1 MRSIVHAVYGEPAEV
16 LAVADSPLPEPGPG
30 QARVRMLL
38 SPIHNHDLWTV
49 RGQYGYKPT
58 LPAIAGSE
66 AFGVVDALGEGVEGM
81 AIGQRVT
88 TAGARGAWAEYF
100 VVPANSLVP
109 VPDAIDDASAAQLVA
124 MPLSALM
131 LLEMLDVS
139 AGDWIVQNAANGAVG
154 KALAMLARARGVN
167 VLNLVRREEGVAEMA
182 AQGIGNT
189 VCTMHEG
196 WKAQARDLM
205 GGARPKAAVDSV
217 SGPAS
222 GVLCSLLGENGL
234 LVSFGSM
241 TGESMQIP
249 VRRTDLQADHGQGLL
264 GHAGQQGLVVA
275 GSPPADGRA
284 DATRRQRRA
293 AIAGRGHLWLR
304 GHRPGRAGQPD
315 PGARQQGQDP
325 AAPLSAARSA
335 EGVLRHVQ
343 FHRQGQMIGMRRR
356 HRLHGGD
363 QQRRGDQHVVDRAL
377 RAP

>member
-1 MRSIVHAVYGEPAEV
+1 MRSVVHAVFGEPAEV
-16 LAVADSPLPEPGPG
+16 LGLGESPLPEPGPG

-66 AFGVVDALGEGVEGM
+66 ALGIVDAVGEGVEGV

-88 TAGARGAWAEYF
+88 TAGARGAWAECF

-131 LLEMLDVS
+131 LLEMLDVA

-196 WKAQARDLM
+196 WKAKARDLM
-205 GGARPKAAVDSV
+205 GGSRPKAAVDSV

-222 GVLCSLLGENGL
+222 GVLCSLLGEGGL

-249 VRRTDLQADHGQGLL
+249 SGELIFKQITVKGFWGTPASKALSSQDRRRLMGELMQ
-264 GHAGQQGLVVA
+264 
-275 GSPPADGRA
+275 
-284 DATRRQRRA
+284 RA
-293 AIAGRGHLWLR
+293 ASGELQLPVAATYGFEDIGQAVLDSLT
-304 GHRPGRAGQPD
+304 PGRASKGKI
-315 PGARQQGQDP
+315 
-325 AAPLSAARSA
+325 L
-335 EGVLRHVQ
+335 LR
-343 FHRQGQMIGMRRR
+343 
-356 HRLHGGD
+356 
-363 QQRRGDQHVVDRAL
+363 
-377 RAP
+377 P

>member
-16 LAVADSPLPEPGPG
+16 LALADSPLPEAGPG
-30 QARVRMLL
+30 QARVRMQL

-66 AFGVVDALGEGVEGM
+66 AFGIVDAVGEGVEGV

-100 VVPANSLVP
+100 VVPAASLVP

-131 LLEMLDVS
+131 LLEMLDVA

-167 VLNLVRREEGVAEMA
+167 VLNLVRREEGIEEMA

-196 WKAQARDLM
+196 WKAQARELM

-249 VRRTDLQADHGQGLL
+249 SGELIFKQITVKGFWGTPASKALSSQDRRRLMGELMQ
-264 GHAGQQGLVVA
+264 
-275 GSPPADGRA
+275 
-284 DATRRQRRA
+284 RA
-293 AIAGRGHLWLR
+293 ASGELQLPVAATYGFEDIGQAVLDSLT
-304 GHRPGRAGQPD
+304 PGRASKGKI
-315 PGARQQGQDP
+315 
-325 AAPLSAARSA
+325 L
-335 EGVLRHVQ
+335 LR
-343 FHRQGQMIGMRRR
+343 
-356 HRLHGGD
+356 
-363 QQRRGDQHVVDRAL
+363 
-377 RAP
+377 P